1 MDSTNKTVIDLLTS
15 LSNNYYLDVD
25 SLFTKHHFLKYKQ
38 RSVLNSSNFPA
49 LFSNSNFNFNLT
61 PEQIFLVNHF
71 SFLGILELSWEEF
84 LDGDKVKST
93 LDKVKSKLQV
103 HLLLENHFG
112 GKFTKLF
119 KLAFFP
125 KLSEEIR
132 KLDNTQKI
140 SLLIT
145 SKEIEDEI
153 LLDLDLFTN
162 ISLFFNIG
170 YKEILENLQQVIN
183 VIESSF
189 LDSDG
194 SRYKWLN
201 IFLISKAV
209 EANYEK
215 VLLPEKP
222 IGYLGP
228 FIFSFDELTVLNG
241 DLNQDYRFNFS
252 QNKIKLTQETE
263 TKIRDIVEL
272 VKTIPN
278 NEIVYSHFYES
289 LKLLSGKET
298 EGMMHLK
305 SLLDLIDKQE
315 SFVYSKFV
323 VEYEHISEFE
333 QLKNLSN
340 LITNNN
346 LETFERNEKLLE
358 IFINVIDSITN
369 TVQEYNENILP
380 LFQHILDTISVS
392 IARGTDLFFK
402 VNNVSIFDFVSSMEE
417 IIDLMDGAFPGG
429 LSEIIKICLSEKVKN
444 PYIVILKRVN
454 RYVNTK
460 YSIVSELVKKGES
473 EYLKTITE
481 HFGMLW
487 QKATHLNQNA
497 EEEMDVLLYKCSE
510 LIEKSQ
516 VLPENSIKALG
527 EMQSDS
533 VLEYLKLL
541 TRILLNHIS
550 YLESSNL
557 KIEEDEKED
566 FEIMEGV
573 FYNLLKICF
582 AAGIDFS
589 MNTENQIIKF
599 EVKN

>member
-1 MDSTNKTVIDLLTS
+1 MEDNDKSVKDLLVS

-25 SLFTKHHFLKYKQ
+25 SLFVKHHFLKFSHK
-38 RSVLNSSNFPA
+38 SFLNSPSFSV
-49 LFSNSNFNFNLT
+49 LFSNSQLDFSLT
-61 PEQIFLVNHF
+61 KEQLVIINQF
-71 SFLGILELSWEEF
+71 SALGILGLSWEEF
-84 LDGDKVKST
+84 LDGDKVKSS

-103 HLLLENHFG
+103 HILLENHFG
-112 GKFTKLF
+112 GNFTKLF
-119 KLAFFP
+119 KLTFFP
-125 KLSEEIR
+125 KLSEGIR

-170 YKEILENLQQVIN
+170 YKEILVNLQKAIN
-183 VIESSF
+183 LIESSF
-189 LDSDG
+189 LDSDE

-201 IFLISKAV
+201 IFLISKAA
-209 EANYEK
+209 EANYER
-215 VLLPEKP
+215 VLLPENK

-228 FIFSFDELTVLNG
+228 FIFSFDELTVLHQ

-252 QNKIKLTQETE
+252 LNKVQLTQEIK
-263 TKIRDIVEL
+263 TKIGDIVEL

-278 NEIVYSHFYES
+278 NEIVNSHFYGS
-289 LKLLSGKET
+289 LKLLSGKEI
-298 EGMMHLK
+298 EGIMYLK
-305 SLLDLIDKQE
+305 SLLDLINKKE
-315 SFVYSKFV
+315 NFVYSGFV
-323 VEYEHISEFE
+323 IQYEHISEFE

-340 LITNNN
+340 LIINND
-346 LETFERNEKLLE
+346 LETFEKNEKLLE
-358 IFINVIDSITN
+358 IFINVIEVVTNSGIGDS
-369 TVQEYNENILP
+369 EYILP

-417 IIDLMDGAFPGG
+417 VIDLMDGAFPGG
-429 LSEIIKICLSEKVKN
+429 LGEIINITRFEKIKN

-460 YSIVSELVKKGES
+460 YSIVSEIVKKGKP
-473 EYLKTITE
+473 EYLNTVKE
-481 HFGMLW
+481 HFSMLW
-487 QKATHLNQNA
+487 QKATHLNQNT
-497 EEEMDVLLYKCSE
+497 EGEMDVLLYKCSE
-510 LIEKSQ
+510 ILSKAQI
-516 VLPENSIKALG
+516 LPDSSIKTLA
-527 EMQSDS
+527 ETESTT
-533 VLEYLKLL
+533 VLEYLTLL
-541 TRILLNHIS
+541 ARILLNHIS
-550 YLESSNL
+550 YLESSDI
-557 KIEEDEKED
+557 KVEKEEVED
-566 FEIMEGV
+566 FEIMEGI

-589 MNTENQIIKF
+589 IDSQNQIIKF

>member
-170 YKEILENLQQVIN
+170 YKEILENLQKAIN
-183 VIESSF
+183 LIEPSF
-189 LDSDG
+189 LDSDE

-201 IFLISKAV
+201 IFLISKAA
-209 EANYEK
+209 EANYER
-215 VLLPEKP
+215 VLLPENK

-228 FIFSFDELTVLNG
+228 FIFSFDELTVLHQ

-252 QNKIKLTQETE
+252 LNKVQLTQVIKTE
-263 TKIRDIVEL
+263 IGDIGEL
-272 VKTIPN
+272 VKTIPS
-278 NEIVYSHFYES
+278 NEIVNSHFYGS
-289 LKLLSGKET
+289 LKLLSGKEI
-298 EGMMHLK
+298 EGIMYLK
-305 SLLDLIDKQE
+305 SLLDLINKKE
-315 SFVYSKFV
+315 NFIYSGFVIQ
-323 VEYEHISEFE
+323 YEHISEFE

-340 LITNNN
+340 LIINND
-346 LETFERNEKLLE
+346 LETFEKNEKLLE
-358 IFINVIDSITN
+358 IFINVIEVVTNSGIGDS
-369 TVQEYNENILP
+369 EYILP

-402 VNNVSIFDFVSSMEE
+402 INNVSIFDFVSSMEE
-417 IIDLMDGAFPGG
+417 VIDLMDGAFPGG
-429 LSEIIKICLSEKVKN
+429 LGEIINITRFEKIKN

-460 YSIVSELVKKGES
+460 YSIVSEIVKKGKP
-473 EYLKTITE
+473 EYLNTVKD
-481 HFGMLW
+481 HFSMLW

-533 VLEYLKLL
+533 VLDYLKLL

-550 YLESSNL
+550 
-557 KIEEDEKED
+557 
-566 FEIMEGV
+566 
-573 FYNLLKICF
+573 
-582 AAGIDFS
+582 
-589 MNTENQIIKF
+589 
-599 EVKN
+599 

>member
-1 MDSTNKTVIDLLTS
+1 MEDNDKSVRDLLVS

-25 SLFTKHHFLKYKQ
+25 SLFGKHHFLKFSHK
-38 RSVLNSSNFPA
+38 SLLNSPSFSA
-49 LFSNSNFNFNLT
+49 LFSNSQFDFSLT
-61 PEQIFLVNHF
+61 KEQLVIINQF
-71 SFLGILELSWEEF
+71 SMLGILGLSWEEF
-84 LDGDKVKST
+84 LDNSKVKSS
-93 LDKVKSKLQV
+93 LEKAKSKLQV
-103 HLLLENHFG
+103 HKSLLNHFSNKLS
-112 GKFTKLF
+112 KFF
-119 KLAFFP
+119 KLTFFS

-170 YKEILENLQQVIN
+170 YNEILENLQQVIN

-201 IFLISKAV
+201 IFLICKAT

-263 TKIRDIVEL
+263 TKIRNIVEL
-272 VKTIPN
+272 FKTIPN

-289 LKLLSGKET
+289 LKLLSGKEI
-298 EGMMHLK
+298 EGIMYLK

-323 VEYEHISEFE
+323 VEYKHISEFE

-429 LSEIIKICLSEKVKN
+429 FSEIIKICRSEKVKN

-473 EYLKTITE
+473 EYLKTVTE
-481 HFGMLW
+481 HFGTLW
-487 QKATHLNQNA
+487 QKATRLNQNT

-541 TRILLNHIS
+541 ARILLNHIS

>member
-170 YKEILENLQQVIN
+170 YKEILENLQKAIN
-183 VIESSF
+183 LIEPSF
-189 LDSDG
+189 LDSDE

-201 IFLISKAV
+201 IFLISKAA
-209 EANYEK
+209 EANYER
-215 VLLPEKP
+215 VLLPENK

-228 FIFSFDELTVLNG
+228 FIFSFDELTVLHQ

-252 QNKIKLTQETE
+252 LNKVQLTQEIK
-263 TKIRDIVEL
+263 TKIGDIVEL

-278 NEIVYSHFYES
+278 NEIVNSHFYGS
-289 LKLLSGKET
+289 LKLLSGKEI
-298 EGMMHLK
+298 EGIMYLK
-305 SLLDLIDKQE
+305 SLLDLINKKE
-315 SFVYSKFV
+315 NFIYSGFVIQ
-323 VEYEHISEFE
+323 YEHISEFE

-340 LITNNN
+340 LIINND
-346 LETFERNEKLLE
+346 LETFEKNEKLLE
-358 IFINVIDSITN
+358 IFINVIEVVTNSGIGDS
-369 TVQEYNENILP
+369 EYILP

-402 VNNVSIFDFVSSMEE
+402 INNVSIFDFVSSMEE
-417 IIDLMDGAFPGG
+417 VIDLMDGAFPGG
-429 LSEIIKICLSEKVKN
+429 LGEIINITRFEKIKN

-460 YSIVSELVKKGES
+460 YSIVSEIVKKGKP
-473 EYLKTITE
+473 EYLNTVKD
-481 HFGMLW
+481 HFSMLW
-487 QKATHLNQNA
+487 QKATHLNQNT
-497 EEEMDVLLYKCSE
+497 EGEMDVLLYKCSE
-510 LIEKSQ
+510 ILSKAQI
-516 VLPENSIKALG
+516 LPDSSIKTLA
-527 EMQSDS
+527 ETESTT
-533 VLEYLKLL
+533 VLEYLTLL
-541 TRILLNHIS
+541 ARIVLNHIS
-550 YLESSNL
+550 YLESSDI
-557 KIEEDEKED
+557 KVEKEEVED
-566 FEIMEGV
+566 FEIMEGI

-589 MNTENQIIKF
+589 IDSQNQIIKF